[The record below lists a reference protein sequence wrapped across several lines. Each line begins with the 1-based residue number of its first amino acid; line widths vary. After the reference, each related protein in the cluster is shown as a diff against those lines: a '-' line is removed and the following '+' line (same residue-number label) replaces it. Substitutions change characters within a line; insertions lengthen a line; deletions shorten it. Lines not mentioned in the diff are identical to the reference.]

1 MKKTIEVVAAVI
13 YDGDKVF
20 CAQRKDEG
28 ELAGKWE
35 FPGGKVEPN
44 ETKEETI
51 VREIKEEFKTDIEV
65 IDFLMTVNHEYNTFN
80 LILHAYT
87 CKIVNGDLELTEHLD
102 SAWLTVDEMLEYDF
116 AGADVLVIKKLFEL
130 KQS

>member
-13 YDGDKVF
+13 SDGDRFF

-28 ELAGKWE
+28 ELARKWE

-51 VREIKEEFKTDIEV
+51 IREIKEELKTDIKV
-65 IDFLMTVNHEYNTFN
+65 LGYLTTVYHEYRTFN
-80 LILHAYT
+80 LILHAYL
-87 CKIVNGDLELTEHLD
+87 CKINNGNLELTEHLN

-116 AGADVLVIKKLFEL
+116 AEADRPVIKKLLEL
-130 KQS
+130 K